1 MKKQRD
7 FIWSRW
13 DMRFFS
19 LITAGEIDLIAK
31 DGAYYVFCEVKYRA
45 DERKGSP
52 LEAVDARKQQKIF
65 RTAMYYLTEQ
75 QLEDVPCR
83 FDVVGIEGTKI
94 TLIKNAFGG

>member
-1 MKKQRD
+1 MNVSVQMTEKRMKKIQKNR
-7 FIWSRW
+7 RK
-13 DMRFFS
+13 
-19 LITAGEIDLIAK
+19 TG
-31 DGAYYVFCEVKYRA
+31 A